1 MYILLTQIK
10 IKFEAKKFKAID
22 ELNHSFTMKKHSKE
36 PISADEQKKK
46 ARIAPKNDDDSK
58 NGKKDDKKGTKK
70 ASESSTPISAPLST
84 TTTTTS
90 SIPVP
95 IDPKLVEIHVITD
108 GSGAA
113 ELAHGPSSS
122 QSEQSLLSP
131 YFQEHSPQS
140 AYHSGLF
147 LFLLFCCF
155 FFL

>member
-1 MYILLTQIK
+1 
-10 IKFEAKKFKAID
+10 
-22 ELNHSFTMKKHSKE
+22 MKKHSKE

-58 NGKKDDKKGTKK
+58 NGKKDDKKGAKK
-70 ASESSTPISAPLST
+70 APESSTQISAPLSTT

-108 GSGAA
+108 ASGTA

-147 LFLLFCCF
+147 LFLLICCF
-155 FFL
+155 VGK